1 LSDLTK
7 THTTVGITSLFIMK
21 KLFLSCLSL
30 LIFLPSNLKAQNDG
44 AAAAAAGILAIGA
57 AIASVENY
65 KEQLEL
71 TATEW
76 FLKEHSDIENFQLRT
91 LDLQGKKLKDMSA
104 TSVITFKIQE
114 LLPEQLPKKVFA
126 PTQKELNQ
134 ALRKKWIL
142 LAFTSPG
149 WINDYGVNISKLK
162 WILVDQ
168 EEWLNMMVTY
178 VMAASGESNVEEVRK
193 NIMNGKIV
201 NKGVRNGG
209 LAIPFYTIGND
220 MYLSADYN
228 EDMKFVYNERSL
240 GIYLKSTQDLVQ
252 MSRNVVIDIHNFF
265 YGE

>member
-1 LSDLTK
+1 
-7 THTTVGITSLFIMK
+7 MK
-21 KLFLSCLSL
+21 KLLYFLLAIT
-30 LIFLPSNLKAQNDG
+30 IFLPNSLKSQNDG

-76 FLKEHSDIENFQLRT
+76 FLKEHGEVENFQLKT
-91 LDLQGKKLKDMSA
+91 LDLQGKKLKDMSS
-104 TSVITFKIQE
+104 TSVVTFKIQE
-114 LLPEQLPKKVFA
+114 LLPEQLPKNVFA
-126 PTQKELNQ
+126 PSIRELSQ
-134 ALRKKWIL
+134 ALQKKWVL
-142 LAFTSPG
+142 LAFTSRG
-149 WINDYGVNISKLK
+149 WIDDYGINISRLK
-162 WILVDQ
+162 WILVDK

-178 VMAASGESNVEEVRK
+178 VMAASGSTDIEAVRTNIVE
-193 NIMNGKIV
+193 GKIV
-201 NKGVRNGG
+201 NKGVKNGG

-252 MSRNVVIDIHNFF
+252 MSRNVVIDIHDYFF
-265 YGE
+265 SE

>member
-1 LSDLTK
+1 M
-7 THTTVGITSLFIMK
+7 GITTNYVMK
-21 KLFLSCLSL
+21 KIILIGLSL
-30 LIFLPSNLKAQNDG
+30 GVFLPKSVQAQNDG

-76 FLKEHSDIENFQLRT
+76 FLKEHGEVENFQLRT
-91 LDLQGKKLKDMSA
+91 LDLQGKKLKDMSM

-114 LLPEQLPKKVFA
+114 LLPDQLSTKSFIA
-126 PTQKELNQ
+126 QTTKERNQ
-134 ALRKKWIL
+134 GLRKKWVL

-149 WINDYGVNISKLK
+149 WINDYGVNISRLK
-162 WILVDQ
+162 WILVDK

-178 VMAASGESNVEEVRK
+178 VMAASGANDIGAIRK
-193 NIMNGKIV
+193 NIIEGKIV
-201 NKGVRNGG
+201 NKGVRNNG

-240 GIYLKSTQDLVQ
+240 GIYLKATQDLVQ
-252 MSRNVVIDIHNFF
+252 MSRNVVIDIHDYFF
-265 YGE
+265 SD